1 VQRGEIWWASLGLAE
16 GSHPGYRRPV
26 LILQADE
33 FNKSR
38 IGTIVVVALTSNPR
52 LANAPGNVPLAS
64 RVTGLPRNSVV
75 NVAQILTLDRSILTR
90 RIRAL
95 PHREMARID
104 AGLRL
109 ALAL

>member
-1 VQRGEIWWASLGLAE
+1 VRRGEIWWASFGLPE
-16 GSHPGYRRPV
+16 GSEPGYKRPV
-26 LILQADE
+26 LVLQADE

-38 IGTIVVVALTSNPR
+38 LGTVVVAALTSNPK
-52 LANAPGNVPLAS
+52 LGKAPGNVPLAR

-75 NVAQILTLDRSILTR
+75 NVSQVLTLDRSILTR
-90 RIRAL
+90 RVRTL